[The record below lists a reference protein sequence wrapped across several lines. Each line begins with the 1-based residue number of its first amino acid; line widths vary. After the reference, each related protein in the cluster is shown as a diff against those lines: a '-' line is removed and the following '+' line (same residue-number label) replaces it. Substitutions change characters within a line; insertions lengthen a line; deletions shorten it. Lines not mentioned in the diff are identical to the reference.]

1 MGLGYPHKPR
11 YESANS
17 LALNLVYEFD
27 WWGTYRNQVNAA
39 YTEQEHTALTL
50 NSLVASDYYQWQSSL
65 ALEKLMQQDVD
76 NNARLAALR
85 QQRYQ
90 AGITGVDVPQQTQAP
105 SDIAKQQ
112 ILQLKKLI
120 EVLRRQFAALA
131 GQERG
136 TGDFAAD
143 LPRQCAAQQ
152 AG

>member
-1 MGLGYPHKPR
+1 MGLGYPHKLR

-17 LALNLVYEFD
+17 LGLNLAYEFD
-27 WWGTYRNQVNAA
+27 WWGTYRNRVNAA
-39 YTEQEHTALTL
+39 YAEQEQTALTL
-50 NSLVASDYYQWQSSL
+50 NSLVASDYYPLQSSL

-76 NNARLAALR
+76 NNARLADLR

-90 AGITGVDVPQQTQAP
+90 AGITGVNVPRQTQAQ

-112 ILQLKKLI
+112 ILQLKKQI
-120 EVLRRQFAALA
+120 EVLRRQFAARA
-131 GQERG
+131 GLERG

-143 LPRQCAAQQ
+143 LPRRCAAQQ